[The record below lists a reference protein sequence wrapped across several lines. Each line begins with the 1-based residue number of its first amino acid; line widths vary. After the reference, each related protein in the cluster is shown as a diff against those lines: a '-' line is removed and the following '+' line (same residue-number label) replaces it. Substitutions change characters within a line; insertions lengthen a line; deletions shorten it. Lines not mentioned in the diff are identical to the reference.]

1 MATTLLKLKELSQQ
15 TIEAI
20 VKSPDA
26 WKKYLNAAPNIFRY
40 SFEDQLLIYAQAPKA
55 TAVATY
61 DVWNKIMHRA
71 VKKGS
76 CGIGLIH
83 TKRRY
88 EKIDYVFDV
97 TQTAEKYDSRS
108 LNIWKVTEKN
118 ETLVRTYLQN
128 TIDIEEGMESIP
140 EFVHE
145 LIKESVDDVIDDLQD
160 ALKEDVEG
168 TYLEDLE
175 EDQLKHDFQELL
187 ENSIFYVCLSK
198 CGYDPEMYLSSD
210 SFQFITNFND
220 ISVLRHL
227 GYATTET
234 CNSILHGITVFLIRN
249 QKNIDQKITQL
260 ETTPEVLTKISAEK
274 RVPNFGTPERRT
286 CRRGR
291 TR

>member
-97 TQTAEKYDSRS
+97 TQTTEKYDSRS

-128 TIDIEEGMESIP
+128 TID
-140 EFVHE
+140 
-145 LIKESVDDVIDDLQD
+145 
-160 ALKEDVEG
+160 
-168 TYLEDLE
+168 T
-175 EDQLKHDFQELL
+175 
-187 ENSIFYVCLSK
+187 
-198 CGYDPEMYLSSD
+198 
-210 SFQFITNFND
+210 
-220 ISVLRHL
+220 
-227 GYATTET
+227 
-234 CNSILHGITVFLIRN
+234 
-249 QKNIDQKITQL
+249 
-260 ETTPEVLTKISAEK
+260 
-274 RVPNFGTPERRT
+274 
-286 CRRGR
+286 
-291 TR
+291 